1 MNLGRFVVLMLA
13 IAVST
18 GVAML
23 LSGAGLGR
31 AILAFAGVLI
41 VCQVGYFIYLT
52 VKAGRLPR
60 SKNDPP
66 PDP

>member
-13 IAVST
+13 IAIAT
-18 GVAML
+18 GVAVML
-23 LSGAGLGR
+23 TGAGLGR
-31 AILAFAGVLI
+31 SIVAFVGVLI
-41 VCQVGYFIYLT
+41 VCQVGYFFYLT

-60 SKNDPP
+60 SKDDPP

>member
-13 IAVST
+13 VAVAT
-18 GVAML
+18 GVAVML
-23 LSGAGLGR
+23 TGAGLGR
-31 AILAFAGVLI
+31 AILAFVGVLI
-41 VCQVGYFIYLT
+41 VCQIAYFIYLT

-60 SKNDPP
+60 SKDEPP